1 MIAKKWSDYEHL
13 LVTPGGN
20 FELLVNKLRD
30 EGHISR
36 EDFKA
41 WVRTTPYCPESFT
54 DEQLDVALGSEFIL
68 LRTYGAIL
76 IDNGV
81 IRWVG

>member
-1 MIAKKWSDYEHL
+1 MKTKKWSDYEHL
-13 LVTPGGN
+13 IVTPGTN
-20 FELLVNKLRD
+20 FSLLVNKLRD
-30 EGHISR
+30 EGDISK

-41 WVRTTPYCPESFT
+41 WVRTTPYVPEGFT
-54 DEQLDVALGSEFIL
+54 DEQLDVALASEFVL